1 MITSSSNKTPLVDLV
16 KVSLKGF
23 VEKSMVFCSDKQS
36 QVVTKYITNNF
47 LKLPNLNDKNII
59 KIKNILNKNKINY
72 ILPTRTEELFFWA
85 KHQKFFKNK
94 IQIFVNNL
102 NSLNQTTDKYI
113 FYKILKKNNILT
125 PQDLSW
131 RS

>member
-1 MITSSSNKTPLVDLV
+1 
-16 KVSLKGF
+16 
-23 VEKSMVFCSDKQS
+23 MVFCSDKQS

-85 KHQKFFKNK
+85 KHQKFFKKNK

-113 FYKILKKNNILT
+113 FYKILKKIIYLHPRLILEKLKF
-125 PQDLSW
+125 QILL
-131 RS
+131 